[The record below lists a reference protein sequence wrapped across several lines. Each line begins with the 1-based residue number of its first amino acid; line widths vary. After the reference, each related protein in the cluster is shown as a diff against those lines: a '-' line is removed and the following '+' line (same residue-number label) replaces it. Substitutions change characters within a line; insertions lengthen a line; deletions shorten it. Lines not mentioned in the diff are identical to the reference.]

1 MMQKSWV
8 QRAQRVMFGGRLAP
22 IGVDELNHGLESAR
36 DDSTSQSEQQ
46 IVLHLSRA
54 TGAFYGLH
62 PTLPALMTTHV
73 QAMDNVFQRQ
83 LA

>member
-54 TGAFYGLH
+54 QLEPSMGCI
-62 PTLPALMTTHV
+62 
-73 QAMDNVFQRQ
+73 QRYRR
-83 LA
+83 